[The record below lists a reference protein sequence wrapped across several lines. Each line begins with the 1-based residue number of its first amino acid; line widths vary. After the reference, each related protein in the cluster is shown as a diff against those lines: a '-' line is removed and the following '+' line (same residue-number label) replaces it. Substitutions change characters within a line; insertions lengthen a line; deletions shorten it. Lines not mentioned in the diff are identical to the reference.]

1 MRKFL
6 VLVVAVSSASLVLG
20 ACSKDDSSSST
31 STTTT
36 TKESPSK
43 GSTGGSGTKS
53 FSVDTPEGQASLS
66 LDGQLPPN
74 WPNDFPAPKQSE
86 VAGSGSL
93 ARSDSGVMV
102 GVYTTKQSASS
113 VYEAYKSNADLKV
126 SGAKSA
132 TIGGVF
138 AGRMSIGGTYDGSIT
153 VTAIDGTTYVVVVLK
168 GGGGSAS
175 SSSSSSSTST
185 PSSSSTSTSTAG

>member
-6 VLVVAVSSASLVLG
+6 AIAAICGLSLAVVACSS
-20 ACSKDDSSSST
+20 DDS

-36 TKESPSK
+36 SKATTTSSRDSSSKSSDESGSK
-43 GSTGGSGTKS
+43 N
-53 FSVDTPEGQASLS
+53 FSVETPEGQASIS

-74 WPNDFPAPKQSE
+74 WPTDFPAPKGSE

-93 ARSDSGVMV
+93 AGSSSGVMV
-102 GVYTTKQSASS
+102 GVYTTKQSPSD
-113 VYEAYKSNADLKV
+113 VYDAYKSNSALKA

-138 AGRMSIGGTYDGSIT
+138 LGRMSIGGTYDGSIT
-153 VTAIDGTTYVVVVLK
+153 VTAIDGTTYAVVVLK
-168 GGGGSAS
+168 GGGGSDS
-175 SSSSSSSTST
+175 STNSSSSTAST
-185 PSSSSTSTSTAG
+185 TSTTSTTSAG